1 MKYLKLL
8 ISACAIALICTA
20 CSKKEEAAVDSPKR
34 ELSNMKDS
42 KFAIIYSQVMDRG
55 CEVVN
60 YNNEGKKLSSIT
72 MKDCVGFTS
81 STQSDNNMY
90 FSSNRSNYHVSLNK
104 KTGKVEPLN
113 TKSLS
118 KSTDDEGAFFINYSN
133 GYVLHDINVGFT
145 EDGLVG
151 ELVYWK
157 EDDDD
162 KKQVE
167 LEGSLTSAV
176 FEDGKIYAVI
186 NNNNDSVIVSSID
199 PKNHKEKRKEID
211 MDSVFF
217 PDNNESLKSLNN
229 KELLV
234 AVNDDVDSKKNSML
248 VILDKKTLDT
258 KRKIVMDEGFT
269 IYKTNV
275 DKDGVTIV
283 SYEGE
288 VKTFN
293 KDLKEISSEKIPLNF
308 KSDDE
313 RLEEVKILD
322 GKIYALVRMFD
333 RDKDGVIGRIIEYN
347 IESKDS
353 KEISLKSDRD
363 WEMTS
368 LEVVK

>member
-1 MKYLKLL
+1 MKYFKLL
-8 ISACAIALICTA
+8 LSACSIVLICTA
-20 CSKKEEAAVDSPKR
+20 CSKKEEAVVDSPKK

-55 CEVVN
+55 CEMVN
-60 YNNEGKKLSSIT
+60 YNNEGKKLSSIK

-81 STQSDNNMY
+81 STQSNTNIY

-104 KTGKVEPLN
+104 KTGKVEPLS

-157 EDDDD
+157 EDSDD
-162 KKQVE
+162 KKQIE

-176 FEDGKIYAVI
+176 FEDGEIYAVI
-186 NNNNDSVIVSSID
+186 NNNNDNVIASSID
-199 PKNHKEKRKEID
+199 PKSHKEKRKEID
-211 MDSVFF
+211 MDSVYF
-217 PDNNESLKSLNN
+217 PDNNESLKSLNK

-234 AVNDDVDSKKNSML
+234 AVNDAVDSKKNSML

-258 KRKIVMDEGFT
+258 KRKIVMDDGFT

-275 DKDGVTIV
+275 DTDKVTMV

-293 KDLKEISSEKIPLNF
+293 RDLKEISSEKIPLNL
-308 KSDDE
+308 KSDNE
-313 RLEEVKILD
+313 HLEEVKILD
-322 GKIYALVRMFD
+322 SKVFALVKMSD
-333 RDKDGVIGRIIEYN
+333 RDKNGIISRIIEYN

-363 WEMTS
+363 WEMTG

>member
-1 MKYLKLL
+1 MKYFKLL
-8 ISACAIALICTA
+8 LSACAIALICTA
-20 CSKKEEAAVDSPKR
+20 CSKKEEVVGDPSKG

-42 KFAIIYSQVMDRG
+42 KFAVIHSKMMDRG
-55 CEVVN
+55 CKIVN
-60 YNNEGKKLSSIT
+60 YNDTGSELSSVSL
-72 MKDCVGFTS
+72 KDCVGFTS

-90 FSSNRSNYHVSLNK
+90 FSSNRSNYHVSIAKN
-104 KTGKVEPLN
+104 TGKVKHIQ

-118 KSTDDEGAFFINYSN
+118 KSTEDEGAFFINYSN

-151 ELVYWK
+151 ELVYWN
-157 EDDDD
+157 EDDND
-162 KKQVE
+162 KNQVE
-167 LEGSLTSAV
+167 LDGELTTAI
-176 FEDGKIYAVI
+176 FEDKKIYAI
-186 NNNNDSVIVSSID
+186 LSNDESVTVSSID
-199 PKNHKEKRKEID
+199 PKTHKEKRKEID

-217 PDNNESLKSLNN
+217 PDNNDSLKSLSD

-234 AVNDDVDSKKNSML
+234 AVNDNVDSKKNSML
-248 VILDKKTLDT
+248 VVLDKKTLDT
-258 KRKIVMDEGFT
+258 KRKIVMDDRFT
-269 IYKTNV
+269 IYKTNI
-275 DKDGVTIV
+275 DNDRVTIV

-288 VKTFN
+288 VKTLN

-353 KEISLKSDRD
+353 KEISLKADRD

-368 LEVVK
+368 FEVVK

>member
-1 MKYLKLL
+1 MKYFKLL
-8 ISACAIALICTA
+8 LLACAIALVCLA
-20 CSKKEEAAVDSPKR
+20 CSKKEEAVGDSPKG

-42 KFAIIYSQVMDRG
+42 KFAVIHSKMMDRG
-55 CEVVN
+55 CEIVN
-60 YNNEGKKLSSIT
+60 YNDTGSKLSSVSL
-72 MKDCVGFTS
+72 KDCVGFTS

-90 FSSNRSNYHVSLNK
+90 FSSNRSNYHVSIDKNN
-104 KTGKVEPLN
+104 GKVNPLH

-157 EDDDD
+157 EDGDD

-167 LEGSLTSAV
+167 LKGSLTSAI

-234 AVNDDVDSKKNSML
+234 AVNDDVDIKKKSML
-248 VILDKKTLDT
+248 VVLDKKTLDK
-258 KRKIVMDEGFT
+258 KREIVMDKGFT
-269 IYKTNV
+269 IYKINV
-275 DKDGVTIV
+275 DKDRVTIV

>member
-1 MKYLKLL
+1 MKYFKLFL
-8 ISACAIALICTA
+8 LACAIAVVCSA
-20 CSKKEEAAVDSPKR
+20 CSKKEEAVGDSSKG

-42 KFAIIYSQVMDRG
+42 KFAVIHSKMMDRG
-55 CEVVN
+55 CEIVN
-60 YNNEGKKLSSIT
+60 YNDTGSKLSSVSL
-72 MKDCVGFTS
+72 KDCVGFTS

-90 FSSNRSNYHVSLNK
+90 FSSNRSNYHVLIDKNN
-104 KTGKVEPLN
+104 GEVNHLQ

-145 EDGLVG
+145 ENGLVG

-157 EDDDD
+157 EDGGN

-186 NNNNDSVIVSSID
+186 NNNNDSVIASSID
-199 PKNHKEKRKEID
+199 SKNHKEKRKEID
-211 MDSVFF
+211 MASVFF

-234 AVNDDVDSKKNSML
+234 AVNDAVDSKKNSML

-258 KRKIVMDEGFT
+258 KRKIVMDKGFT
-269 IYKTNV
+269 IYKINV
-275 DKDGVTIV
+275 DKERVTIV

-293 KDLKEISSEKIPLNF
+293 KDLKEISSEKIPLHF

-313 RLEEVKILD
+313 RLEEVKILG

-368 LEVVK
+368 MEVIR

>member
-1 MKYLKLL
+1 MKYFKLL
-8 ISACAIALICTA
+8 VSSCAIVLICTA
-20 CSKKEEAAVDSPKR
+20 CSKETVVDSPKR

-42 KFAIIYSQVMDRG
+42 KFAVIHSQVMDRG
-55 CEVVN
+55 CEMVN
-60 YNNEGKKLSSIT
+60 YDKGGKRLSSIT
-72 MKDCVGFTS
+72 LKDCVGFTS
-81 STQSDNNMY
+81 STQSNDNIY

-104 KTGKVEPLN
+104 KTGKVEPLS

-133 GYVLHDINVGFT
+133 GYILHDLNVGYA
-145 EDGLVG
+145 ENGLVG

-157 EDDDD
+157 EDGND

-176 FEDGKIYAVI
+176 FEDGRIYAVI
-186 NNNNDSVIVSSID
+186 NNNNDSVIASSID

-229 KELLV
+229 EELIL
-234 AVNDDVDSKKNSML
+234 AVNDGVDSKKESML
-248 VILDKKTLDT
+248 VVLDKKTLDT
-258 KRKIVMDEGFT
+258 KREIVMDKGFT
-269 IYKTNV
+269 IYMTNV
-275 DKDGVTIV
+275 DNDKVTIV

-288 VKTFN
+288 VKTFDR
-293 KDLKEISSEKIPLNF
+293 DLKEISSEKIPLNL
-308 KSDDE
+308 KSDNE
-313 RLEEVKILD
+313 HLEEVKILD
-322 GKIYALVRMFD
+322 GKVFALVKMSD
-333 RDKDGVIGRIIEYN
+333 RDKNGIIARIIEYN

-368 LEVVK
+368 LEVIR

>member
-1 MKYLKLL
+1 MKYFKLL
-8 ISACAIALICTA
+8 VSACAIALICTA
-20 CSKKEEAAVDSPKR
+20 CSKRQDAVVDSPKR
-34 ELSNMKDS
+34 ELSDMKDS
-42 KFAIIYSQVMDRG
+42 KFAVVYSQVMDRG
-55 CEVVN
+55 CDMVN
-60 YNNEGKKLSSIT
+60 YDNEGKRLSSIT

-81 STQSDNNMY
+81 STQSNNNIY

-104 KTGKVEPLN
+104 KTGKVEPLS

-133 GYVLHDINVGFT
+133 GYILHDINVGFT

-157 EDDDD
+157 EDDND
-162 KKQVE
+162 KNQVKLDGE
-167 LEGSLTSAV
+167 LTTAI
-176 FEDGKIYAVI
+176 FEDRKIYAI
-186 NNNNDSVIVSSID
+186 LSNDESVTVSSLD
-199 PKNHKEKRKEID
+199 PKTHKEKRKEID

-234 AVNDDVDSKKNSML
+234 AVNDNVDSKKNSML

-258 KRKIVMDEGFT
+258 KRKIVMDDGFT
-269 IYKTNV
+269 IYKTNI
-275 DKDGVTIV
+275 DKDKVTIV
-283 SYEGE
+283 SYEGD
-288 VKTFN
+288 VKKFN
-293 KDLKEISSEKIPLNF
+293 RDLKEISSEKIPLNL
-308 KSDDE
+308 KSEDE
-313 RLEEVKILD
+313 HLEEVKILD
-322 GKIYALVRMFD
+322 GKVFALVKMSD
-333 RDKDGVIGRIIEYN
+333 RDKDGIIGRIIEYN

-368 LEVVK
+368 LEVMK

>member
-1 MKYLKLL
+1 MKYFKLL
-8 ISACAIALICTA
+8 VSACAIALICTA
-20 CSKKEEAAVDSPKR
+20 CSKRQDAVVDSPKR
-34 ELSNMKDS
+34 ELSDMKDS
-42 KFAIIYSQVMDRG
+42 KFAVVYSQVMDRG
-55 CEVVN
+55 CEMVN
-60 YNNEGKKLSSIT
+60 YDNEGKRLSSIT

-81 STQSDNNMY
+81 STQSNNNIY

-104 KTGKVEPLN
+104 KTGKVEPLS

-133 GYVLHDINVGFT
+133 GYILYDINVGFT

-157 EDDDD
+157 EDDND
-162 KKQVE
+162 KNQVKLDGE
-167 LEGSLTSAV
+167 LTTAI
-176 FEDGKIYAVI
+176 FEDRKIYAI
-186 NNNNDSVIVSSID
+186 LSNDESVTVSSLD
-199 PKNHKEKRKEID
+199 PKTHKEKRKEID

-234 AVNDDVDSKKNSML
+234 AVNDNVDSKKNSML

-258 KRKIVMDEGFT
+258 KRKIVMDDGFT
-269 IYKTNV
+269 IYKTNI
-275 DKDGVTIV
+275 DKDKVTIV
-283 SYEGE
+283 SYEGD
-288 VKTFN
+288 VKKFN
-293 KDLKEISSEKIPLNF
+293 RDLKEISSEKIPLNL
-308 KSDDE
+308 KSEDE
-313 RLEEVKILD
+313 HLEEVKILD
-322 GKIYALVRMFD
+322 GKVFALVKMSD
-333 RDKDGVIGRIIEYN
+333 RDKDGIIGRIIEYN

-368 LEVVK
+368 LEVMK

>member
-1 MKYLKLL
+1 MKYFKLL
-8 ISACAIALICTA
+8 LLACAIALVCLA
-20 CSKKEEAAVDSPKR
+20 CSKKEEAVGDSPKG

-42 KFAIIYSQVMDRG
+42 KFAVIHSKVMDRG
-55 CEVVN
+55 CEIVN
-60 YNNEGKKLSSIT
+60 YNDTGSKLSSVSL
-72 MKDCVGFTS
+72 KDCVGFTS

-90 FSSNRSNYHVSLNK
+90 FSSNRSNYHVSIDKNN
-104 KTGKVEPLN
+104 GKVNPLH

-157 EDDDD
+157 EDDED

-167 LEGSLTSAV
+167 LEGSLTSAI

-234 AVNDDVDSKKNSML
+234 AVSDDVDSKKNSML

-258 KRKIVMDEGFT
+258 KRKSVMDEGFT

-275 DKDGVTIV
+275 DKDRVTIV

-322 GKIYALVRMFD
+322 GKVYALVRMFD
-333 RDKDGVIGRIIEYN
+333 RDKDGIIGRIIEYN
-347 IESKDS
+347 IKSKDS
-353 KEISLKSDRD
+353 KEIPLKANRD

-368 LEVVK
+368 FEVVK

>member
-1 MKYLKLL
+1 MKYFKLFL
-8 ISACAIALICTA
+8 FACAIALVCSA
-20 CSKKEEAAVDSPKR
+20 CSKKEEAVGDSSKG
-34 ELSNMKDS
+34 ELSHMKDS
-42 KFAIIYSQVMDRG
+42 KFAIIYSQAMDRG
-55 CEVVN
+55 CEMVN
-60 YNNEGKKLSSIT
+60 YNDKGKKLSSII
-72 MKDCVGFTS
+72 MKDCVGCTS
-81 STQSDNNMY
+81 STQSNHNIY
-90 FSSNRSNYHVSLNK
+90 FSSNRSNYHVSLNM
-104 KTGKVEPLN
+104 KTGKVKALS

-157 EDDDD
+157 EDSDD

-167 LEGSLTSAV
+167 LEGALTSAV

-186 NNNNDSVIVSSID
+186 NNNNDSVIASSID

-234 AVNDDVDSKKNSML
+234 AVNDAVDSKQNSML

-275 DKDGVTIV
+275 DKDRVTIA

-293 KDLKEISSEKIPLNF
+293 KDLKEISSEKIPLNL
-308 KSDDE
+308 KSDNE
-313 RLEEVKILD
+313 HLEDVKILD
-322 GKIYALVRMFD
+322 DKVFALVKMSD
-333 RDKDGVIGRIIEYN
+333 RDKNGTIGRIIEYN
-347 IESKDS
+347 IESKES
-353 KEISLKSDRD
+353 KEISLKSDKD

-368 LEVVK
+368 MEVIR

>member
-1 MKYLKLL
+1 MKYFKLL
-8 ISACAIALICTA
+8 LSACAIALVCSA
-20 CSKKEEAAVDSPKR
+20 CSKKEEAAGDSPKG

-42 KFAIIYSQVMDRG
+42 KFAIIYSQAMDRG
-55 CEVVN
+55 CEIVN
-60 YNNEGKKLSSIT
+60 YNDEGKKLSSIT

-81 STQSDNNMY
+81 STQSNHNIY

-145 EDGLVG
+145 ENGLVG
-151 ELVYWK
+151 ELVYWN
-157 EDDDD
+157 EDAND
-162 KKQVE
+162 KNQLE
-167 LEGSLTSAV
+167 LNGELTTAI
-176 FEDGKIYAVI
+176 FEDKKIYAI
-186 NNNNDSVIVSSID
+186 LSNDESVTVSSID
-199 PKNHKEKRKEID
+199 SKTHKEKRKKLD
-211 MDSVFF
+211 VDSVFF

-229 KELLV
+229 GELIL
-234 AVNDDVDSKKNSML
+234 ALNDGVDSKKKSML
-248 VILDKKTLDT
+248 VVLDKKTLDK
-258 KRKIVMDEGFT
+258 KREIVMDKGFT

-275 DKDGVTIV
+275 DKDKVTIV

-288 VKTFN
+288 IKTFN
-293 KDLKEISSEKIPLNF
+293 RELKEISSEKIPLNF

-322 GKIYALVRMFD
+322 GKVYALVRMFD
-333 RDKDGVIGRIIEYN
+333 RDKNGVIGRIIEYN

>member
-8 ISACAIALICTA
+8 VSACIALICTA
-20 CSKKEEAAVDSPKR
+20 CSKKEEAVGDSPKG
-34 ELSNMKDS
+34 ENS
-42 KFAIIYSQVMDRG
+42 KFAVIYSQVMDRG

-60 YNNEGKKLSSIT
+60 YNNEGKKLSSIK

-81 STQSDNNMY
+81 STQSDNNVY
-90 FSSNRSNYHVSLNK
+90 FSSNRSNYHVSINK
-104 KTGKVEPLN
+104 KTGKIEPLN

-151 ELVYWK
+151 ELVYWN
-157 EDDDD
+157 EDSND

-167 LEGSLTSAV
+167 LDGELTTAI
-176 FEDGKIYAVI
+176 FEDKKIYAILSNDESVKVSLI
-186 NNNNDSVIVSSID
+186 N
-199 PKNHKEKRKEID
+199 PKNHKEKRKKLNV
-211 MDSVFF
+211 DSVFF
-217 PDNNESLKSLNN
+217 PDNNESLKSLNSE
-229 KELLV
+229 ELIL
-234 AVNDDVDSKKNSML
+234 ALNDGVDSKKESML
-248 VILDKKTLDT
+248 VVLDKKTLDK
-258 KRKIVMDEGFT
+258 KREIVMDKGFS
-269 IYKTNV
+269 IYKTDV
-275 DKDGVTIV
+275 DDDKVTMV

-293 KDLKEISSEKIPLNF
+293 NKDLKEMSSEKIPLNL
-308 KSDDE
+308 KSDNE
-313 RLEEVKILD
+313 HLEEVKILD
-322 GKIYALVRMFD
+322 GKVFALVKMSD
-333 RDKDGVIGRIIEYN
+333 RDKNGTIGRIIEYN

-353 KEISLKSDRD
+353 KEISLKADRD

>member
-1 MKYLKLL
+1 MNYFKILVS
-8 ISACAIALICTA
+8 ICIIAIICSACSQRQDAV
-20 CSKKEEAAVDSPKR
+20 VDSPKK
-34 ELSNMKDS
+34 ELSDMEDS
-42 KFAIIYSQVMDRG
+42 KFAVIYSKMMDRG
-55 CEVVN
+55 CEIVN
-60 YNNEGKKLSSIT
+60 YNNTGSKLSSVSL
-72 MKDCVGFTS
+72 KDCVGFTS

-104 KTGKVEPLN
+104 KTGRVEPLN

-118 KSTDDEGAFFINYSN
+118 KSTEDEGAFFINYSN

-151 ELVYWK
+151 ELVYWN
-157 EDDDD
+157 EDNND
-162 KKQVE
+162 KNQVE
-167 LEGSLTSAV
+167 LDGELTTAI
-176 FEDGKIYAVI
+176 FEDKKIYAI
-186 NNNNDSVIVSSID
+186 LSNDESVTVSSID
-199 PKNHKEKRKEID
+199 PKTHKEKRKKID
-211 MDSVFF
+211 VESVFF

-229 KELLV
+229 EKLIL
-234 AVNDDVDSKKNSML
+234 AVNDGVDSKEESML
-248 VILDKKTLDT
+248 VVLDKKTLDT
-258 KRKIVMDEGFT
+258 KREIVMDKGFT
-269 IYKTNV
+269 IYKTSV
-275 DKDGVTIV
+275 DNDKVTIV

-288 VKTFN
+288 VKMFN
-293 KDLKEISSEKIPLNF
+293 RDFKEILSEKIPLNF

-368 LEVVK
+368 LEVIK